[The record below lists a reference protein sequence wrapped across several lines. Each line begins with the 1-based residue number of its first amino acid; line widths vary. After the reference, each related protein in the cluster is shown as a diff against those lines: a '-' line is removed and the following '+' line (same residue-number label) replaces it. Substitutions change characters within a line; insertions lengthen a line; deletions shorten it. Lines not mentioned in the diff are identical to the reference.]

1 MFRTLIK
8 SAVAFA
14 LDTAG
19 SERIVNAISPKHTQ
33 PLVLGYHQVV
43 QTFRTDSRCGIRAMQ
58 ISCSMLEKHLDWIA
72 QRYRIVSL
80 DEIGDQFKN
89 GETPNRPSAAITFDD
104 GYRDVYQNA
113 FPLLVRKG
121 IPATIFVVTDIVGTT
136 DPPLHDR
143 LYLVLARAFEQWS
156 LPAVTLAELLNRLD
170 LMPSEPK
177 RVAQSVPD
185 AFLTLRALLDTLSQ
199 SDIHRLLYSLE
210 AEFRIEQS
218 VLEEFQPLNWE
229 MLAEMSQ
236 AGMTIGSH
244 TKTHALLTSESGS
257 RIREEIDGS
266 RQALEKQLGTP
277 VKHFAYPDGRFDVRT
292 ARAVEA
298 SGIQFA
304 YTTCRHQLPEYPLFT
319 IPRKLLWEN
328 SCMDSLHR
336 FSPAIMK
343 CQVSGTFDRVR
354 GCTQK
359 HDRAFD
365 GATFPNEM
373 TGVDAV
379 SIRNEFKS

>member
-80 DEIGDQFKN
+80 DELGDQFKN
-89 GETPNRPSAAITFDD
+89 RETPERPSAAITFDD
-104 GYRDVYQNA
+104 GYRDVYENA

-136 DPPLHDR
+136 APPLHDR

-170 LMPSEPK
+170 LGPSEPK

-199 SDIHRLLYSLE
+199 SDIHRLLYSLA

-229 MLAEMSQ
+229 MLAERSQ

-244 TKTHALLTSESGS
+244 TKPHALLTSESGS
-257 RIREEIDGS
+257 RIREEIGGS
-266 RQALEKQLGTP
+266 RQTLEK
-277 VKHFAYPDGRFDVRT
+277 
-292 ARAVEA
+292 
-298 SGIQFA
+298 
-304 YTTCRHQLPEYPLFT
+304 
-319 IPRKLLWEN
+319 
-328 SCMDSLHR
+328 
-336 FSPAIMK
+336 
-343 CQVSGTFDRVR
+343 
-354 GCTQK
+354 
-359 HDRAFD
+359 
-365 GATFPNEM
+365 
-373 TGVDAV
+373 
-379 SIRNEFKS
+379 